1 MFESKIELVETENT
15 TERIGASHSQKE
27 INENGPAGAV
37 NSSPQGVSTD
47 FQKFAAGAAF
57 ATPSG
62 SEIGPAAQKKPGRPR
77 KHPKKNSTVL
87 GHSQASSVD
96 HLLTRGPEKVEEQK
110 KKFVSMAE
118 ITAPC
123 IRVLGAIAAQQAWD
137 KRWSLSKDESEE
149 IAKSLD
155 KVLNEFIP
163 DMENLDPKTAAVVGL
178 CMTIGSIYAVK
189 YQDVMKSSKP
199 VETAQAPTEAVQ
211 TEPKKPEPEKKSEQ
225 FNSKQFGVGPLG

>member
-62 SEIGPAAQKKPGRPR
+62 SENGQGDKNPVGRPR
-77 KHPKKNSTVL
+77 KHPKKKSGPKSNP
-87 GHSQASSVD
+87 QASSVD

-118 ITAPC
+118 ITAPG
-123 IRVLGAIAAQQAWD
+123 IRVLGAIAASQVGD
-137 KRWSLSKDESEE
+137 KRWSLTKDESDE
-149 IAKSLD
+149 IAKGLD

-178 CMTIGSIYAVK
+178 CMTVGSIYA
-189 YQDVMKSSKP
+189 MKFQEVSKSPKP
-199 VETAQAPTEAVQ
+199 VEQSAAPTVAVQ
-211 TEPKKPEPEKKSEQ
+211 EEPQKTEPEKKSEQ
-225 FNSKQFGVGPLG
+225 FNSKQLGVGPLG